1 MIAAGVGYSTD
12 EETIRAARQATKMA
26 MERAKITRADMAII
40 FASISHLR
48 SYSLLL
54 KTVEEIAGTSVL
66 IGSSALGILTTD
78 VEIEEGPGIAVMVIH
93 SNRISAVPFLGRNL
107 EGRNLEVGQEIGKT
121 IKSASDPSS
130 LLIILPD
137 TFYFEPE
144 SFFQGIQEVVDY
156 IPIVGGGSSENGTQ
170 RQTYQ
175 MCGRQSESKAVAGML
190 LSGDF
195 KHTIA
200 FSQACQPVG
209 DPMVVTKARGNT
221 IFELGGRPAHSVF
234 CDLFQEPV
242 DWEDFFQTAVSLIF
256 LGLPVDITQT
266 RLERGKYLVRNI
278 IGLDPVKGSIT
289 VAAPIVEGQ
298 VVSFTLRDPRRAR
311 QDMERTLKE
320 LKKRHAEHLPA
331 FGLYFDCCGRGTSLY
346 GKTGVDLA
354 LFKRYL
360 GEIPLIG
367 FFTYAEIA
375 PIHKTNYLHN
385 YTGVLTLISERPD
398 LGQERS

>member
-1 MIAAGVGYSTD
+1 
-12 EETIRAARQATKMA
+12 
-26 MERAKITRADMAII
+26 
-40 FASISHLR
+40 
-48 SYSLLL
+48 
-54 KTVEEIAGTSVL
+54 
-66 IGSSALGILTTD
+66 
-78 VEIEEGPGIAVMVIH
+78 
-93 SNRISAVPFLGRNL
+93 
-107 EGRNLEVGQEIGKT
+107 
-121 IKSASDPSS
+121 
-130 LLIILPD
+130 
-137 TFYFEPE
+137 
-144 SFFQGIQEVVDY
+144 
-156 IPIVGGGSSENGTQ
+156 
-170 RQTYQ
+170 
-175 MCGRQSESKAVAGML
+175 ML

-195 KHTIA
+195 RHTIA

-221 IFELGGRPAHSVF
+221 IFELGGRPAHTVF

-320 LKKRHAEHLPA
+320 LKDLVKQHADQPPA

-346 GKTGVDLA
+346 GKAGVDLA
-354 LFKRYL
+354 LLKRYF

-375 PIHKTNYLHN
+375 PIQKMNYLHN
-385 YTGVLTLISERPD
+385 YTGVLVLISERPD
-398 LGQERS
+398 LGARKVVMSNG